1 MYDSRNH
8 TNLGEK
14 IVTVIGILF
23 LVLVVIG
30 IFYIYRVIEAAF
42 F

>member
-14 IVTVIGILF
+14 IVTVVTF
-23 LVLVVIG
+23 LVLALVLFG
-30 IFYIYRVIEAAF
+30 IFYAYRVIEAAF